1 MAGKRYQAKDRKVA
15 KMERTGLVEENVRTG
30 EKTRTSKESTRE
42 ITFEGRSD
50 SGRREDS
57 AVQNTFVSSSRSNSR
72 NTGRRH
78 FHRSRDLREREAD
91 GSGKQE
97 PFKSYSNETFPE
109 KEDTR
114 ESHYLGDQKENG
126 SNQEDYSH
134 IRNYRAE
141 NAEPSETSNNRGHS
155 ENSDSKER
163 TRNRQ
168 KAAEKYWGQDS
179 ASRERP
185 DGFPDK
191 SGAGISSTT
200 PDGRLPGISSED
212 LHRKIRKD
220 QVRQG
225 FQKAQAA
232 QGQGFSSSG
241 ETVRAGTGNSTGYSA
256 PGAEN
261 GTEALS
267 ASLQRSKLMFGDEA
281 SGMVRGAGMA
291 MAGHAAGK
299 CDPPGRKRWQRCS
312 PDGFCQKS
320 EWQ

>member
-114 ESHYLGDQKENG
+114 KSHYLGDQKENG
-126 SNQEDYSH
+126 KQ
-134 IRNYRAE
+134 
-141 NAEPSETSNNRGHS
+141 
-155 ENSDSKER
+155 
-163 TRNRQ
+163 
-168 KAAEKYWGQDS
+168 
-179 ASRERP
+179 
-185 DGFPDK
+185 
-191 SGAGISSTT
+191 
-200 PDGRLPGISSED
+200 
-212 LHRKIRKD
+212 
-220 QVRQG
+220 
-225 FQKAQAA
+225 
-232 QGQGFSSSG
+232 
-241 ETVRAGTGNSTGYSA
+241 
-256 PGAEN
+256 
-261 GTEALS
+261 
-267 ASLQRSKLMFGDEA
+267 
-281 SGMVRGAGMA
+281 
-291 MAGHAAGK
+291 
-299 CDPPGRKRWQRCS
+299 
-312 PDGFCQKS
+312 
-320 EWQ
+320 